1 MTPPM
6 LRQLRHD
13 VWATARL
20 IENCRSLSESQLGFT
35 MPGTYGPIRR
45 ILAHVIAADERYLLT
60 LTLLDV
66 PGRSGLVGLPKGA
79 VHDDRDYPLYELA
92 SHARAVAQHVE
103 QLFAGREFEPDIAMR
118 DERRRAEIEPW
129 VLVTQF
135 AHHGSD
141 HRAQICSTL
150 GANGLAVPDLDV
162 WAYARE
168 IGGFRPFA

>member
-13 VWATARL
+13 IWATSRL
-20 IENCRSLSESQLGFT
+20 IEHCRTLSEPQLGLT

-45 ILAHVIAADERYLLT
+45 ILAHVIAADERYL
-60 LTLLDV
+60 
-66 PGRSGLVGLPKGA
+66 SGFVGLPKDA
-79 VHDDRDYPLYELA
+79 VHDDRDYPLDELA
-92 SHARAVAQHVE
+92 SHARAVARHVE
-103 QLFAGREFEPDIAMR
+103 QLFAAREFESDVPMR

-135 AHHGSD
+135 AHHGTD

-150 GANGLAVPDLDV
+150 GANGLAVPELDV

-168 IGGFRPFA
+168 VGGFRAF

>member
-1 MTPPM
+1 M

-13 VWATARL
+13 VWATEKL
-20 IENCRSLSESQLGFT
+20 IAHCRSLTDAQLDLT
-35 MPGTYGPIRR
+35 TLGTYGSIRR
-45 ILAHVIAADERYLLT
+45 ILAHVIAADERYL
-60 LTLLDV
+60 
-66 PGRSGLVGLPKGA
+66 SGFVGLPKDA
-79 VHDDRDYPLYELA
+79 VHDDRDYALDELA

-103 QLFAGREFEPDIAMR
+103 QLFAGREFEPDTATR

-150 GANGLAVPDLDV
+150 GANGLAVPELDV

-168 IGGFRPFA
+168 VGGFRPF